1 MERTIMADAS
11 AFARLKAFRLHP
23 EGRKFVAI
31 FGAVALV
38 LFVLWEPLGWIG
50 LGLTAWCALFFRDP
64 ARAVPQVPGLMVS
77 PADGLVQMIR
87 RVPTPP
93 ELGMQAAEATRI
105 SVFMDVFDVH
115 VNRAPVA
122 GTIERIAYV
131 PGKFLSASLD
141 KASSDN
147 ERNGL
152 LLALPDGR
160 EVGVVQIAGLVA
172 RRILCWAETGQ
183 GIGTG
188 ERFGLIRFGSRVD
201 VFLPDGVTPLVVE
214 GQRAVAG
221 ETILADLGA
230 GPQPPRTARMI

>member
-1 MERTIMADAS
+1 MADAS
-11 AFARLKAFRLHP
+11 AFARLQGFRLHP
-23 EGRKFVAI
+23 EGRKFAAI
-31 FGAVALV
+31 FAAVTLV
-38 LFVLWEPLGWIG
+38 LFLIWDPLGWIG
-50 LGLTAWCALFFRDP
+50 AGLTVWCLAFFRDP
-64 ARAVPQVPGLMVS
+64 ERVVPQGPGLFVS

-105 SVFMDVFDVH
+105 SVFMDVFDCH
-115 VNRAPVA
+115 VNRAPIG
-122 GTIERIAYV
+122 GTITHIAYV

-141 KASSDN
+141 KASLDN

-152 LLALPDGR
+152 VITLADGR

-183 GIGTG
+183 GIAAG

-201 VFLPDGVTPLVVE
+201 VFLPDGVAPLVSE
-214 GQRAVAG
+214 GQRVRAG
-221 ETILADLGA
+221 ESVLADLA
-230 GPQPPRTARMI
+230 IATPRQSRMI